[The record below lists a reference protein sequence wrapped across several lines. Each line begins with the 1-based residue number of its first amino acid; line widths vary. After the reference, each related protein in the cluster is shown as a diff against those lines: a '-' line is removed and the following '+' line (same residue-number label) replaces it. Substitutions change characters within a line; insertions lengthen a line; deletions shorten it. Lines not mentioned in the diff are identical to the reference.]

1 MTCIFRSPLL
11 DSTQKVLG
19 YQLGWQRAAGCA
31 PLREPDLRTLAATI
45 ARRPD
50 AAASSAIG
58 GDGLLFLRA
67 AAGPLTPD
75 SLAGMATAKTVISLA
90 AAELAVP
97 TVLAAAATLREQGF
111 GLSVRGLPSP
121 EVPEELHALITHVE
135 FDWGEAARA
144 RALPVSMASS
154 ERRLIATGLANRE
167 EYQASVALGVDALL
181 GDIRHASAAP
191 AAGARRLS
199 PESLLILQLMQMV
212 QANVDVRHLESTL
225 KRDAAVTYQLLRYLN
240 SASFGFG
247 VEVQSLRHAVALMG
261 YGPLY
266 RWLAVLLTQSTA
278 HPPPPALMQAAV
290 IRGRFVE
297 LLGQGLLPQ
306 REAENLFVTGM
317 FSLLDGL
324 LGVPITEV
332 LDKIQLPEAVVQ
344 ALLTR
349 EGLYGPFLRLVEACE
364 SVDGGGAVLAEAAFL
379 TSAQTNSA
387 HVAALAWVLN
397 LRT

>member
-19 YQLGWQRAAGCA
+19 YQLAWQRAPGCA
-31 PLREPDLRTLAATI
+31 PLREPDLRMLAASV
-45 ARRPD
+45 ARRPQ
-50 AAASSAIG
+50 ATASSPAG

-67 AAGPLTPD
+67 AAGPLAPD
-75 SLAGMATAKTVISLA
+75 SLAGMAAEKTVISLA
-90 AAELAVP
+90 AAELAAP
-97 TVLAAAATLREQGF
+97 TVLAAAAALREQGF

-121 EVPEELHALITHVE
+121 DVPEDLCALLTHVE
-135 FDWGEAARA
+135 FDWGEAVRA
-144 RALPVSMASS
+144 GALPVSMASS
-154 ERRLIATGLANRE
+154 ERRLVATGLASRE

-181 GDIRHASAAP
+181 DDIHHASAAP
-191 AAGARRLS
+191 VPGIRRLS

-212 QANVDVRHLESTL
+212 QANVDVRHLESAL
-225 KRDAAVTYQLLRYLN
+225 KRDAVVTYQLLRYLN

-266 RWLAVLLTQSTA
+266 RWLAVLLTHSTA
-278 HPPPPALMQAAV
+278 HPPSAALMQAAV

-344 ALLTR
+344 ALRTR
-349 EGLYGPFLRLVEACE
+349 EGMYGPFLRLVEACE
-364 SVDGGGAVLAEAAFL
+364 SAEGGGAVLAEAAFL

-387 HVAALAWVLN
+387 HVGALAWALN
-397 LRT
+397 LRV